1 MSHTSLS
8 LQRYTQTICV
18 LKYCRKVGK
27 FYKPKIVL
35 NYWTLGVLVE
45 QGKPATLAA
54 VETPVFKVFLWIII
68 VPQHDVTSLRLP
80 PCLCAVLKTVDVSL
94 NLSR

>member
-1 MSHTSLS
+1 LCSEILPKSRTI
-8 LQRYTQTICV
+8 LQTKNC
-18 LKYCRKVGK
+18 LE
-27 FYKPKIVL
+27 

-54 VETPVFKVFLWIII
+54 VETPVLKMFLWIII
-68 VPQHDVTSLRLP
+68 VPHHDVTSLRLP
-80 PCLCAVLKTVDVSL
+80 PSLCAVLKTVDVSL